1 MRRVPASDVEGETL
15 SVIRATAAALGLPLL
30 VLEARDDG
38 RFPVTLGPAGD
49 SADRALVLV
58 THLPS
63 REAAETSAAPLSLA
77 HDGEVGIPP
86 VSPPP
91 RSAVSGEGG
100 IIRFTLGDRD
110 EKVAS

>member
-1 MRRVPASDVEGETL
+1 MHMVPAGAVERETL

-38 RFPVTLGPAGD
+38 RFPATGG
-49 SADRALVLV
+49 STGRALVLV
-58 THLPS
+58 TRQPS
-63 REAAETSAAPLSLA
+63 REATEAFAAPPTPA
-77 HDGEVGIPP
+77 NDVEVGTPR

-100 IIRFTLGDRD
+100 IVRFTLGVR
-110 EKVAS
+110 EERVAS